1 VTVGV
6 VEVGVAERYRC
17 AYLHCTQG
25 LAGRGDGY
33 QCGLDWGRS
42 SLEKFKEHMISVTA
56 MDMAFIAN

>member
-1 VTVGV
+1 MTVGV

-33 QCGLDWGRS
+33 AWGRS
-42 SLEKFKEHMISVTA
+42 RLEKFKEHMISVTA